1 MAQQQPSAPARV
13 SFVST
18 VVRACARP
26 AALRGPRGAPAAR
39 RDRSQRAPRAAA
51 AGGAAGAGASG
62 AVELPGGALWWQ
74 HLHGGHS
81 TTPLYGDNWVLQ
93 RPAVGGPGLVKV
105 QRPSPLARR
114 APPPPAA
121 PPAVWHAPGSA
132 TGLGLTLTGVGVG
145 AGAVV
150 VDTEFVVLPERRQHP
165 AALPPPRIAPNTAV
179 TGIVWQRTVE
189 EGGGER
195 QEQVSAARL
204 RRGSSRHSRRTQ
216 MVSVLGRRVKVEVQ
230 VSRLPAGGS
239 LRSVPAHVAPAS
251 CMHALPPP
259 LLRHLC
265 LPNPPAAALHV
276 QPVRG
281 GQRRCHQPARVEE
294 RLRLCAL
301 PGRGA
306 GSCWRAPTLQC
317 LLRLCCSYP
326 AAATGGFLTF
336 AVPPEHRLPSPLS
349 VPFRSN
355 ILCPCPSPGCT
366 AVHKLKDNLHT
377 LHPRRRA
384 ALPCTS

>member
-105 QRPSPLARR
+105 QRPSPLARS

-216 MVSVLGRRVKVEVQ
+216 MLRFTCNLCGEVNDAAINPHAWKSGSVF
-230 VSRLPAGGS
+230 A
-239 LRSVPAHVAPAS
+239 
-251 CMHALPPP
+251 
-259 LLRHLC
+259 
-265 LPNPPAAALHV
+265 
-276 QPVRG
+276 
-281 GQRRCHQPARVEE
+281 RCQ
-294 RLRLCAL
+294 
-301 PGRGA
+301 
-306 GSCWRAPTLQC
+306 
-317 LLRLCCSYP
+317 
-326 AAATGGFLTF
+326 
-336 AVPPEHRLPSPLS
+336 
-349 VPFRSN
+349 
-355 ILCPCPSPGCT
+355 GCT
-366 AVHKLKDNLHT
+366 AVHKLKDNLRIFHELAGPVFPPPELRST
-377 LHPRRRA
+377 FLVQEILDRIAEKNRN
-384 ALPCTS
+384 